1 MLNLGENS
9 EVLPLRKLSNDE
21 IVDVLHA
28 RRLSRATSQ
37 HQSSQC
43 QVVLQ
48 YDAAVNLGP
57 VNLAFFPHLAIY
69 DSLEFIPR
77 YLKGVQS

>member
-57 VNLAFFPHLAIY
+57 VSLAFFTLTWQLMTVWNLSP
-69 DSLEFIPR
+69 DT
-77 YLKGVQS
+77 